1 MVQSL
6 APLDPWVTPAQV
18 WPELSTE
25 LQIRAIRLL
34 AHLACACATAPSAPR
49 LKESDDVS
57 PSPANQNPSRPS

>member
-6 APLDPWVTPAQV
+6 APRAPWVTPAQV
-18 WPELSTE
+18 WPQLPTE

-57 PSPANQNPSRPS
+57 PPSSNQNPSRPS